1 MPWDVNGLEDG
12 ATPFLLSVRWVEPI
26 FGQELLS
33 NPFVNT
39 PARADGLFTQDEK
52 GNQTRWERGAVFEG
66 NTLKGE
72 PRKC

>member
-52 GNQTRWERGAVFEG
+52 GNQTR
-66 NTLKGE
+66 
-72 PRKC
+72 